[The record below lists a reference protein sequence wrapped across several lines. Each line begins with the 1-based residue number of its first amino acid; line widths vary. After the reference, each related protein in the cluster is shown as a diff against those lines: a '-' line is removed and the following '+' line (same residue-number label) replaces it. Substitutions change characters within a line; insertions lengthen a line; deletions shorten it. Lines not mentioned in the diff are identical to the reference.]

1 MKKIRT
7 KFLPL
12 LLALVTILS
21 LLPTSAFAAS
31 KTGSGIQIT
40 QNQAYWSTRLL
51 ANGTPYSYRPP
62 LADGKLVYCMDS
74 GLGYHYATKSFLDS
88 FTWTSGSGADADAV
102 LQSAITNS
110 GLSEM
115 DAMTIENVKW
125 MMTYLNDC
133 KASNVGQLFMAV
145 QTYVWENQSYK
156 GEPGGDGDAGG
167 YANADTYELY
177 LSLID
182 DLLAKKAAEDAE
194 FLKQIEAYKAQGI
207 EASIV
212 EDASAKWAVFAISS
226 NRKNQ
231 SFFNYY
237 GPRKLSVGEAKPDQ
251 PEQPTGGTG
260 KITLKKTAA
269 GTLKG
274 LPGARYSIYFNGQIV
289 GSDVTG
295 ESGELHIEDAAT
307 GLWTFVETAA
317 PSGYC
322 LDPTPKSVYV
332 DVSEGDR
339 EYTVA
344 AVNYAMPSMI
354 IYKEDAQ
361 TSAPVPGTVLSV
373 KSVTGAYSTSV
384 KIGESGSATLEGLEP
399 GVYVVSEESVPEPY
413 ILSNTEQTVAL
424 RPGKTTEVHFQDY
437 KKPGLE
443 ILKKNIANMD
453 PIPDMTYK
461 VEQIDGSFET
471 TVTTDLRGRA
481 FLADLPVGS
490 YRISEV
496 GGPSNVILSE
506 IPQVIYLE
514 AGCTRTVTFFNAIK
528 PTLTVLKQNSVTS
541 DPLPGAKL
549 HIYYASDNTSTGE
562 MHDLGV
568 FYSNEEGKVI
578 LTDAE
583 RGWYKIVEESCP
595 QGFGFLDGEAVQEFY
610 LEENTSKT
618 VIIRNV
624 PLSALVGFKYDTKTG
639 KGIPGCRFELRY
651 LSGNTSGTG
660 GTVIGTYV
668 TGPNGAFTVTG
679 LKKGTYICEEVSS
692 DGNHII
698 DSEPQTVWISG
709 EDQDVVIIRFGNS
722 PFGSL
727 LITKLSDDNKR
738 SPIPNTDFLLT
749 YSDGTFVGNDNGIYT
764 TNAAGEILVDGL
776 EPGVTII
783 VREVRAAAG
792 FLLDES
798 PQHIQIK
805 SGETVHLQFLN
816 KPLGNLIIKKNSS
829 APTQEAVPGAEF
841 EITYADG
848 SYVDAAGGTI
858 SSNGRYVTD
867 EHGEIRIS
875 GIVGTVVVTE
885 IKSGPGY
892 QLDEANRTQTVTI
905 NPGDTQT
912 LQFYNTP
919 ISKVEFIKVDENDR
933 SVRIPD
939 TTIEVRRLD
948 GALVT
953 TLVTSE
959 SGQAFAQLEDGSYY
973 AVETVANPKYQLD
986 SITGYGYATTVGSCW
1001 LAPLVE
1007 AGEGVNMSFLVK
1019 RQSKEKILSK
1029 IAQTTMVNRSRM
1041 RDVGDTRQD
1050 YEELDSAI
1058 NSGLYLKDVMNR
1070 QGEDFYY
1077 MHTLIEVTAPD
1088 PETLE
1093 QRATEVEKLCVS
1105 VDMIARRCD
1114 YKNEQAFLSSL
1125 PILALD
1131 PDIERK
1137 ARRNALTSGVA
1148 AAFPFASYELSDH
1161 NGIFL
1166 GLNLYNR
1173 SPVFLDPYDD
1183 YKYTNGNWWIG
1194 GSTGAGKTVTLQCL
1208 GGRLRQQG
1216 KRVIII
1222 APKKGH
1228 EFRPLC
1234 EKLGGLYLRM
1244 SPSSKDCPNLMAIR
1258 RKSLDSYAKLKNI
1271 AARDDSVLADKISQ
1285 LIIWFA
1291 LKKKDLSEEDKS
1303 RLDSSLVEVYG
1314 RYGITFDNSSIVDEN
1329 GDFRTMPIISDWYDV
1344 LSQNPDTRY
1353 LSVVLSRY
1361 VTGSAAA
1368 MASRNS
1374 IDLDNKYIVLDL
1386 SGMPDDMIADGTFWA
1401 TSIAYDLIMSCESDL
1416 SALLADELWSLVGA
1430 TANPQAAGF
1439 VLEMVKTIRGLGGI
1453 AVTSTQGMQD
1463 LFGLDGGSYGKG
1475 ILDASRI
1482 KLVMQMEEQEAR
1494 LIQDKL
1500 NLSEDEVRQI
1510 TRFRRGEG
1518 LLCIGYN
1525 HVPVAFHT
1533 TPKEYEAITTSP
1545 TDLRRGR
1552 SEYGDE

>member
-1 MKKIRT
+1 MQVKKKPRNAAAKKIHKVPPKEKRT
-7 KFLPL
+7 KKEQTEQPL
-12 LLALVTILS
+12 LKRVI
-21 LLPTSAFAAS
+21 F
-31 KTGSGIQIT
+31 GEE
-40 QNQAYWSTRLL
+40 
-51 ANGTPYSYRPP
+51 RP
-62 LADGKLVYCMDS
+62 
-74 GLGYHYATKSFLDS
+74 
-88 FTWTSGSGADADAV
+88 
-102 LQSAITNS
+102 
-110 GLSEM
+110 
-115 DAMTIENVKW
+115 
-125 MMTYLNDC
+125 
-133 KASNVGQLFMAV
+133 
-145 QTYVWENQSYK
+145 
-156 GEPGGDGDAGG
+156 
-167 YANADTYELY
+167 
-177 LSLID
+177 
-182 DLLAKKAAEDAE
+182 DL
-194 FLKQIEAYKAQGI
+194 
-207 EASIV
+207 
-212 EDASAKWAVFAISS
+212 
-226 NRKNQ
+226 
-231 SFFNYY
+231 
-237 GPRKLSVGEAKPDQ
+237 
-251 PEQPTGGTG
+251 
-260 KITLKKTAA
+260 
-269 GTLKG
+269 
-274 LPGARYSIYFNGQIV
+274 
-289 GSDVTG
+289 
-295 ESGELHIEDAAT
+295 
-307 GLWTFVETAA
+307 
-317 PSGYC
+317 
-322 LDPTPKSVYV
+322 
-332 DVSEGDR
+332 
-339 EYTVA
+339 
-344 AVNYAMPSMI
+344 
-354 IYKEDAQ
+354 
-361 TSAPVPGTVLSV
+361 
-373 KSVTGAYSTSV
+373 
-384 KIGESGSATLEGLEP
+384 
-399 GVYVVSEESVPEPY
+399 
-413 ILSNTEQTVAL
+413 TE
-424 RPGKTTEVHFQDY
+424 
-437 KKPGLE
+437 
-443 ILKKNIANMD
+443 
-453 PIPDMTYK
+453 
-461 VEQIDGSFET
+461 
-471 TVTTDLRGRA
+471 
-481 FLADLPVGS
+481 
-490 YRISEV
+490 
-496 GGPSNVILSE
+496 
-506 IPQVIYLE
+506 LE
-514 AGCTRTVTFFNAIK
+514 AGSTTILDILAPTTV
-528 PTLTVLKQNSVTS
+528 
-541 DPLPGAKL
+541 
-549 HIYYASDNTSTGE
+549 
-562 MHDLGV
+562 
-568 FYSNEEGKVI
+568 
-578 LTDAE
+578 
-583 RGWYKIVEESCP
+583 
-595 QGFGFLDGEAVQEFY
+595 
-610 LEENTSKT
+610 
-618 VIIRNV
+618 
-624 PLSALVGFKYDTKTG
+624 DTKS
-639 KGIPGCRFELRY
+639 KD
-651 LSGNTSGTG
+651 
-660 GTVIGTYV
+660 
-668 TGPNGAFTVTG
+668 
-679 LKKGTYICEEVSS
+679 YIV
-692 DGNHII
+692 
-698 DSEPQTVWISG
+698 
-709 EDQDVVIIRFGNS
+709 
-722 PFGSL
+722 
-727 LITKLSDDNKR
+727 
-738 SPIPNTDFLLT
+738 
-749 YSDGTFVGNDNGIYT
+749 
-764 TNAAGEILVDGL
+764 VDG
-776 EPGVTII
+776 VY
-783 VREVRAAAG
+783 
-792 FLLDES
+792 
-798 PQHIQIK
+798 H
-805 SGETVHLQFLN
+805 
-816 KPLGNLIIKKNSS
+816 
-829 APTQEAVPGAEF
+829 
-841 EITYADG
+841 TYL
-848 SYVDAAGGTI
+848 Y
-858 SSNGRYVTD
+858 
-867 EHGEIRIS
+867 
-875 GIVGTVVVTE
+875 
-885 IKSGPGY
+885 
-892 QLDEANRTQTVTI
+892 
-905 NPGDTQT
+905 
-912 LQFYNTP
+912 
-919 ISKVEFIKVDENDR
+919 
-933 SVRIPD
+933 
-939 TTIEVRRLD
+939 
-948 GALVT
+948 
-953 TLVTSE
+953 
-959 SGQAFAQLEDGSYY
+959 
-973 AVETVANPKYQLD
+973 
-986 SITGYGYATTVGSCW
+986 ITGYGYATTVGSCW

-1258 RKSLDSYAKLKNI
+1258 RKSLDSYARLKNI
-1271 AARDDSVLADKISQ
+1271 AVRDDSVLADKISQ

-1368 MASRNS
+1368 MASRNN

-1482 KLVMQMEEQEAR
+1482 KLVMQMEVQEAR

-1552 SEYGDE
+1552 SEHGDE